1 MAVNNNSRRSSTRA
15 STRNSNNTTSSSS
28 SLVNNNS
35 LMWICLLLVIVL
47 VIVALYYMQKKRAEG
62 FESKMNNN
70 MNNKKNTNKINK
82 NSGTSNIKP
91 AQGECVVALFYAD
104 WCGHCQSFKPEF
116 EKAMEKLNGQT
127 DNKGNKLRLVKID
140 CDVEKALAKEYDVSG
155 YPTVKILY
163 DDGTV
168 TEYGGERSYEG
179 LNKYLVSD
187 N

>member
-1 MAVNNNSRRSSTRA
+1 MAANNNTRRSSTRT
-15 STRNSNNTTSSSS
+15 SSRNNNTTSSS
-28 SLVNNNS
+28 SLVNNNT
-35 LMWICLLLVIVL
+35 LMWICLLVVIIL

-62 FESKMNNN
+62 FENN
-70 MNNKKNTNKINK
+70 MNNKKNNKTNKNTG
-82 NSGTSNIKP
+82 SSSNIKP

-127 DNKGNKLRLVKID
+127 DNKGNKLRLIKVD

-168 TEYGGERSYEG
+168 SEYGGERSYEG
-179 LNKYLVSD
+179 LRKYLVSD

>member
-1 MAVNNNSRRSSTRA
+1 MAANNNTRRSSTRT
-15 STRNSNNTTSSSS
+15 SSRNNNTTSSS
-28 SLVNNNS
+28 SLVNNNT
-35 LMWICLLLVIVL
+35 LMWICLLVVIIL

-62 FESKMNNN
+62 FENN
-70 MNNKKNTNKINK
+70 MNNKKNNNKISK
-82 NSGTSNIKP
+82 NTGSSNIKP

-127 DNKGNKLRLVKID
+127 DNKGNKLRLIKLD

-168 TEYGGERSYEG
+168 SEYGGERSYEG
-179 LNKYLVSD
+179 LRKYLVSD